1 MFIPKRLDVLVT
13 GLLLVSASLLAP
25 SLMAQST
32 PAAAPPANSK
42 VEAPS
47 AEKLDPNGVA
57 QAIDPRSYEIG
68 AEDILR
74 IVVWQSAEFSSVQ
87 SVRPDGKISLPL
99 IGDVQAEGLTPN
111 RLKATLTQ
119 ALKDYVESPD
129 VTIYIQQVN
138 SKSYRVS
145 GWVNRP
151 AKYPLVT
158 PIRVYEAIADAGGF
172 REFANKKK
180 IIIMRGSKQ
189 RIEFNAKDYEDG
201 KNPEKNIWVENGDII
216 TVKD

>member
-1 MFIPKRLDVLVT
+1 MFNPKRLDVLMA
-13 GLLLVSASLLAP
+13 GLILMGASLLA
-25 SLMAQST
+25 QST
-32 PAAAPPANSK
+32 PPQPPANSK

-47 AEKLDPNGVA
+47 ATQLDPNGVA
-57 QAIDPRSYEIG
+57 QPVDPRSYEIG
-68 AEDILR
+68 AEDILK
-74 IVVWQSAEFSSVQ
+74 IMVWQSNEFSTIQ
-87 SVRPDGKISLPL
+87 PVRPDGKISMPL

-129 VTIYIQQVN
+129 VTVYIQQVN

-151 AKYPLVT
+151 TKYPLVT

-172 REFANKKK
+172 REFANLKKVT
-180 IIIMRGSKQ
+180 IIRGTQ
-189 RIEFNAKDYEDG
+189 RITFNAKDYRDG
-201 KNPEKNIWVENGDII
+201 KNLDKNIWVENGDII
-216 TVKD
+216 EVRD

>member
-1 MFIPKRLDVLVT
+1 MFNSKRLDVLMA
-13 GLLLVSASLLAP
+13 GLLLATASVFAQNAP
-25 SLMAQST
+25 A
-32 PAAAPPANSK
+32 PPPANSK

-47 AEKLDPNGVA
+47 AEKLDPNAVA
-57 QAIDPRSYEIG
+57 QAVDPRSYEIG

-138 SKSYRVS
+138 SKSYRVN

-158 PIRVYEAIADAGGF
+158 PIRVYEAISDAGGF
-172 REFANKKK
+172 REYANKKD
-180 IIIMRGSKQ
+180 IIIMRGSQ
-189 RIEFNAKDYEDG
+189 RIKFNAKDFEDG
-201 KNPEKNIWVENGDII
+201 KNLDKNVFIENGDII
-216 TVKD
+216 QVKD

>member
-1 MFIPKRLDVLVT
+1 MFDKKRLVVLWTACV
-13 GLLLVSASLLAP
+13 LACSSLVAQNPP
-25 SLMAQST
+25 SQ
-32 PAAAPPANSK
+32 PPAPAK

-47 AEKLDPNGVA
+47 AAQLDPTAVA
-57 QAIDPRSYEIG
+57 QPIDPRVYEIG

-74 IVVWQSAEFSSVQ
+74 IVVWQSQEFSSVQ
-87 SVRPDGKISLPL
+87 AVRPDGKISMPL

-111 RLKATLTQ
+111 RLKATLTD
-119 ALKDYVESPD
+119 AIKSYVETPD

-138 SKSYRVS
+138 SKSYRVT

-172 REFANKKK
+172 REYANEKD
-180 IIIMRGSKQ
+180 ILIMRGTQ
-189 RIEFNAKDYEDG
+189 RIKFNAKDYHDG
-201 KNPEKNIWVENGDII
+201 KNLDKNIFLQNGDI
-216 TVKD
+216 VEVHD

>member
-1 MFIPKRLDVLVT
+1 MFNPKRLDVLMA
-13 GLLLVSASLLAP
+13 GLLLLSASLF
-25 SLMAQST
+25 AQST
-32 PAAAPPANSK
+32 PALPPANSK

-47 AEKLDPNGVA
+47 AEKLDPNSVA
-57 QAIDPRSYEIG
+57 QAVDPRSYEIG

-158 PIRVYEAIADAGGF
+158 PIKVYEAIADAGGF
-172 REFANKKK
+172 REYANLKEVT
-180 IIIMRGSKQ
+180 IMRGTQ
-189 RIEFNAKDYEDG
+189 RIKFNAKDYRDG
-201 KNPEKNIWVENGDII
+201 KNLDKNIFVENGDII
-216 TVKD
+216 EVKD

>member
-1 MFIPKRLDVLVT
+1 MFHLTRLYVLLA
-13 GLLLVSASLLAP
+13 GLLLTGLTLA
-25 SLMAQST
+25 AQS
-32 PAAAPPANSK
+32 AQQQPPAVPPSSK

-47 AEKLDPNGVA
+47 ATALDPNGVA
-57 QAIDPRSYEIG
+57 QAVDPRSYEIG

-74 IVVWQSAEFSSVQ
+74 IVVWQSTEFSSVQ

-99 IGDVQAEGLTPN
+99 IGDIQAEGLTPN
-111 RLKATLTQ
+111 RLKTTLTA

-158 PIRVYEAIADAGGF
+158 PIRIYEAIADAGGF
-172 REFANKKK
+172 REFANQKEIM
-180 IIIMRGSKQ
+180 IIRGSQ
-189 RIEFNAKDYEDG
+189 RIKFNAKDYEAG
-201 KNPEKNIWVENGDII
+201 KNLDKNIWVENGDII
-216 TVKD
+216 QVKD

>member
-1 MFIPKRLDVLVT
+1 MFNSQRLAVLVA
-13 GLLLVSASLLAP
+13 GVIAAGVALQ
-25 SLMAQST
+25 AQSSPPST
-32 PAAAPPANSK
+32 QPPGPAK

-47 AEKLDPNGVA
+47 ASQLDPNGVA
-57 QAIDPRSYEIG
+57 QAVDPRVYEIG

-111 RLKATLTQ
+111 RLKATLTE

-138 SKSYRVS
+138 SKSYRVT

-158 PIRVYEAIADAGGF
+158 PIRVYQAIADAGGF
-172 REFANKKK
+172 REFANLKE
-180 IIIMRGSKQ
+180 IIIMRGAQ
-189 RIEFNAKDYEDG
+189 RIKFNAKDFRDG
-201 KNPEKNIWVENGDII
+201 KNLDKNILVENGDII
-216 TVKD
+216 EVKD